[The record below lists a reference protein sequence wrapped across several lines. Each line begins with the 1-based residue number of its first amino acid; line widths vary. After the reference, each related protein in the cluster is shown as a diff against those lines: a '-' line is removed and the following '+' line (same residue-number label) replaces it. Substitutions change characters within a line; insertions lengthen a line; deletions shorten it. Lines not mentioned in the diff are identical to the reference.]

1 MIYIPYCKNK
11 PTSDKARAE
20 HDKFFLQ
27 RQSELGHRLGIDDL
41 LIAPVQRFTK
51 YQLLLRVSLGKY
63 RSGPPG
69 CLGNEHGNLQ
79 ETFQI
84 SGLVFFLLGE

>member
-11 PTSDKARAE
+11 HTSDKTRAE

-27 RQSELGHRLGIDDL
+27 RQTELGHRLGIDDL

-51 YQLLLRVSLGKY
+51 YQLLLKVRVWGQVFEGSFGCMCMKDWPYKCFY
-63 RSGPPG
+63 RCGTDG
-69 CLGNEHGNLQ
+69 G
-79 ETFQI
+79 T
-84 SGLVFFLLGE
+84 